1 MSRKIDLRHGD
12 YRDVLA
18 DVECDALIV
27 DAPYGARTHRGSDR
41 LNESK
46 GRGSADKSARRPIS
60 YTAWSSFHVHD
71 FVNFW
76 APRTRGWIVSL
87 TSHDL
92 IPAWEEA
99 LEAAGRY
106 VFAPLPF
113 VVPGIGVRLVGDG
126 PSSWTVFVVVARP
139 RSKSFAGWGT
149 LPGAYIKAP
158 GGSASHRSPRI
169 GGKDLELMRA
179 IVRDYSRP
187 GDLVCDPCAGAAT
200 TLIAALAEGRR
211 AVGAEVDADAYRE
224 ARSRIDLPALF
235 APVQESLI
243 P

>member
-1 MSRKIDLRHGD
+1 MSRQIDLRHGD

-27 DAPYGARTHRGSDR
+27 DAPYGARTHRGNDAA
-41 LNESK
+41 SK
-46 GRGSADKSARRPIS
+46 TRSTDGSHRRPIS
-60 YTAWSSFHVHD
+60 YMAWSSVHVHD

-187 GDLVCDPCAGAAT
+187 GDLVCDPCAGGGT
-200 TLIAALAEGRR
+200 TLAAAALEGRR
-211 AVGAEVDADAYRE
+211 AVGAEVDADAHAAATQR
-224 ARSRIDLPALF
+224 LF
-235 APVQESLI
+235 GIEPVESSQIGLLT
-243 P
+243 